1 MKENSKESLQEWL
14 TKGDHDIESAQSLF
28 EKHGYT
34 DIIAFLI
41 QQAIEKYLKG
51 YLIYYGGKLKK
62 IHDLQELINE
72 ATKIDKAFGGF
83 LDPCIKISKYYI
95 DTRYPGFPSEYSQE
109 EIKKS
114 LFVAQKIIKKIKQSI
129 K

>member
-1 MKENSKESLQEWL
+1 MKKNSKESVQEWF

-28 EKHGYT
+28 EKQGYT

-41 QQAIEKYLKG
+41 QQAIEKYLEG
-51 YLIYYGGKLKK
+51 YLTYHGWKLKK
-62 IHDLQELINE
+62 IHNLQELINE
-72 ATKIDKAFGGF
+72 ATKIDKSFEGL
-83 LDPCIKISKYYI
+83 LDACIKISKYYI
-95 DTRYPGFPSEYSQE
+95 DTRYPGFPSEYSPE

-114 LFVAQKIIKKIKQSI
+114 LFVAQKIIKKIKQNI

>member
-1 MKENSKESLQEWL
+1 MKKNSKESVQEWF

-28 EKHGYT
+28 ERHGYT

-51 YLIYYGGKLKK
+51 YLIYHGWELKK
-62 IHDLQELINE
+62 IHDLQELVNE
-72 ATKIDKAFGGF
+72 ATKLDKSFAGF
-83 LDPCIKISKYYI
+83 LDPCIRISKYYI
-95 DTRYPGFPSEYSQE
+95 DTRYPGFPTEYPQE

-114 LFVAQKIIKKIKQSI
+114 LNVAKKIIAKVKQAV

>member
-1 MKENSKESLQEWL
+1 MKENSKESVQEWF
-14 TKGDHDIESAQSLF
+14 TKGAHDIESAQSLF

-51 YLIYYGGKLKK
+51 YLIYHGWKLKK

-72 ATKIDKAFGGF
+72 ATKIDKAFGSF

-95 DTRYPGFPSEYSQE
+95 DTRYPGFPSEYSRE

-114 LFVAQKIIKKIKQSI
+114 LFVAQKIIKKIKQNI

>member
-1 MKENSKESLQEWL
+1 MKENSKESVQEWF
-14 TKGDHDIESAQSLF
+14 TKGDHDIESAQFLF
-28 EKHGYT
+28 ESHKHT
-34 DIIAFLI
+34 DIVGFLI

-51 YLIYYGGKLKK
+51 YLIYHGWELKK
-62 IHDLQELINE
+62 IHDLQELVNE
-72 ATKIDKAFGGF
+72 ANKIDKSFQSF

-114 LFVAQKIIKKIKQSI
+114 LVVAQKIIKKIKQSI

>member
-1 MKENSKESLQEWL
+1 MKENSKESVQEWF
-14 TKGDHDIESAQSLF
+14 TKGDHDIESAQSLL

-51 YLIYYGGKLKK
+51 YLIYNGWKLKK

-72 ATKIDKAFGGF
+72 ATKIDKAFGSF

-114 LFVAQKIIKKIKQSI
+114 LFVAQKIIKKIKQSM